1 MTVTVKT
8 RKYQASHQRSPRG
21 RGGWLFELRRHGEL
35 ADGVD
40 YFGTVGRFG
49 LTGMGATTYGV
60 ALEAAKAKA
69 REIGATEVVVL
80 P

>member
-1 MTVTVKT
+1 MTVTVDI

-35 ADGVD
+35 APGVD
-40 YFGTVGRFG
+40 YFGSVGTFG
-49 LTGMGATTYGV
+49 LTGVGATTYGV
-60 ALEAAKAKA
+60 ALKAARAKA

>member
-1 MTVTVKT
+1 MAITVNT

-21 RGGWLFELRRHGEL
+21 RGGWLFELRIHGEL
-35 ADGVD
+35 AQGVD
-40 YFGTVGRFG
+40 YFGEVGSFG
-49 LTGMGATTYGV
+49 LTRVGATTYGV
-60 ALEAAKAKA
+60 ALKAAKAKA